1 MSRVLVLSIV
11 SIVLVALLAV
21 GCAQRVAPPAPT
33 GPALPADI
41 TGNIS
46 DVQPGANSA
55 LGSIRIEG
63 EKIAGNAYDR
73 YAHLGKDRGRL
84 RPGYLCR
91 PSVRCHGDGR
101 LQRPGDG
108 VLPRPGHR
116 RRGYA
121 AVPDAKELAHARG
134 ASPHPA
140 ADSDPLPLA
149 GEGGELSEP
158 GEGVNTLEDRGLTAL
173 PGDG

>member
-63 EKIAGNAYDR
+63 EKIAGNAYDKAVVR
-73 YAHLGKDRGRL
+73 ITSDTRIWEKTAD
-84 RPGYLCR
+84 GYV
-91 PSVRCHGDGR
+91 PATFAD
-101 LQRPGDG
+101 LQFGAT
-108 VLPRPGHR
+108 VT
-116 RRGYA
+116 A
-121 AVPDAKELAHARG
+121 AFSGPVMESYPVQAT
-134 ASPHPA
+134 A
-140 ADSDPLPLA
+140 A
-149 GEGGELSEP
+149 E
-158 GEGVNTLEDRGLTAL
+158 VTLLYRM
-173 PGDG
+173 PKN